1 MRCSASPGLSLTS
14 FHHPHLCLHSC
25 NFPRPPPPTSQPPN
39 PSPALLPQL
48 ASAFTVT
55 VGAKRSSARYF
66 LNNVDEVHGL
76 LSELVRAPDTPYV
89 TPSLPARSPAM
100 LSPQND

>member
-1 MRCSASPGLSLTS
+1 
-14 FHHPHLCLHSC
+14 
-25 NFPRPPPPTSQPPN
+25 
-39 PSPALLPQL
+39 
-48 ASAFTVT
+48 

-66 LNNVDEVHGL
+66 LNNVDDVHGL